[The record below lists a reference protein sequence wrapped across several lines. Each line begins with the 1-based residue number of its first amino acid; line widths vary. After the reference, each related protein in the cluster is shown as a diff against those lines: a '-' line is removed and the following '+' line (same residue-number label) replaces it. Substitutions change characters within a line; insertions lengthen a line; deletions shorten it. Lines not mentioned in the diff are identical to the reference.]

1 LVLIML
7 IRKEHADA
15 NPDAA
20 AAAVAPHPAHK
31 DAAINRDQTRV
42 NSGDAK

>member
-1 LVLIML
+1 ML

-15 NPDAA
+15 DPDAA
-20 AAAVAPHPAHK
+20 AAAAVALHPAQE

-42 NSGDAK
+42 SSGDAK